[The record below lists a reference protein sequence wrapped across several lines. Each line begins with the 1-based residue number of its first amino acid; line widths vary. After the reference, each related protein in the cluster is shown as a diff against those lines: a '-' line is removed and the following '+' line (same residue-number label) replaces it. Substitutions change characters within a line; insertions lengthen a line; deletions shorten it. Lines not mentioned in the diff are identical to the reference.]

1 MNTRPANS
9 ADLERLAELFDH
21 YRVFYEQSS
30 DLAAA
35 RAFLTARLEGG
46 ESHILCAIDDV
57 SEMGASQSNAA
68 GRIIGFAQL
77 YPSFSSVSMQP
88 IWVLNDLFVD
98 PNGRRGGAGRLL
110 LDAARDHA
118 LETGAIR
125 LELATAKTNATAQSL
140 YASSGWVRDDE
151 YYHYSLSVAAKN

>member
-1 MNTRPANS
+1 MAIQCIRAGRDDLGRIASLFDAYRIFYGQRSDPPS
-9 ADLERLAELFDH
+9 AHAFIAERLRDEDSLIT
-21 YRVFYEQSS
+21 
-30 DLAAA
+30 LAVDETDSA
-35 RAFLTARLEGG
+35 L
-46 ESHILCAIDDV
+46 
-57 SEMGASQSNAA
+57 
-68 GRIIGFAQL
+68 GFAQA
-77 YPSFSSVSMQP
+77 YPFLSSVAMRP